1 MRKAYSL
8 AYSSISHGGEL
19 IIMLIMMVLLC
30 KFILFK
36 LSTKKAS

>member
-19 IIMLIMMVLLC
+19 IIMLRIRLLVY
-30 KFILFK
+30 KFIFLF
-36 LSTKKAS
+36 